1 MTKWAGLEGTA
12 IIAHE
17 HEDVLAQRIDKEL
30 LEEAKDM
37 KGYLSVGTESRIAM
51 EHGATAMHDA
61 TEGGILGAVWEL
73 AECSG
78 KGVQVFADNIPIKEV
93 TKAVCKEAGIEPLL
107 LISSGTMIISAFDG
121 AELVKKLEEAGI
133 EAAVIGRITES
144 GKTILEQGKERVL
157 EQPKS
162 DALYQV
168 KL

>member
-1 MTKWAGLEGTA
+1 MTKWAGLDGTA

-17 HEDVLAQRIDKEL
+17 HEDVLAQRIDKAL

-133 EAAVIGRITES
+133 EAAVIGRITER

>member
-1 MTKWAGLEGTA
+1 ML
-12 IIAHE
+12 
-17 HEDVLAQRIDKEL
+17 VQRIDKEL

-93 TKAVCKEAGIEPLL
+93 TKAVCKETGIEPLL

-121 AELVKKLEEAGI
+121 VGLVEKLAAAGV

-144 GKTILEQGKERVL
+144 GKTILEQGREREL